1 MSVSL
6 RQTEQTGQESAFH
19 LFYQKFHSNLSFWT
33 DLYFGRVCGEKH
45 NKLGGLDGV
54 PKKLDIVRVIVI
66 SDNTTKE
73 STIWSRWGLDK
84 PITKVN
90 ADVDIYL
97 QDGTCIQV
105 NSSNEKLLKKLM
117 KFVWEVNAD
126 PRVKFYR
133 KMQRVELNRETW
145 NRTQL

>member
-1 MSVSL
+1 M
-6 RQTEQTGQESAFH
+6 QTKVLNAEEVGFDNIDLCFGQ
-19 LFYQKFHSNLSFWT
+19 
-33 DLYFGRVCGEKH
+33 VCGEKH
-45 NKLGGLDGV
+45 NRLGGLDGV

-97 QDGTCIQV
+97 RDGTCIQV
-105 NSSNEKLLKKLM
+105 NSSNKKLLKKLM
-117 KFVWEVNAD
+117 KFVWELNAD
-126 PRVKFYR
+126 PRIKFYR

>member
-1 MSVSL
+1 M
-6 RQTEQTGQESAFH
+6 QTKVLNAEEVGFD
-19 LFYQKFHSNLSFWT
+19 NI

-45 NKLGGLDGV
+45 NRLGGLDRV
-54 PKKLDIVRVIVI
+54 PKKLDIVRVIVV

-73 STIWSRWGLDK
+73 STIWSRWGLNK

-105 NSSNEKLLKKLM
+105 NSSNKKLLKKLM
-117 KFVWEVNAD
+117 KFVWEVTAD
-126 PRVKFYR
+126 PRIKFYR
-133 KMQRVELNRETW
+133 KMQHVELNRETW

>member
-1 MSVSL
+1 M
-6 RQTEQTGQESAFH
+6 QTKVLNAEEVGFD
-19 LFYQKFHSNLSFWT
+19 NIN
-33 DLYFGRVCGEKH
+33 LYFGKVYGEKH
-45 NKLGGLDGV
+45 NRLGGLDEI
-54 PKKLDIVRVIVI
+54 PKKLNIVRVIVV

-73 STIWSRWGLDK
+73 STIWSRWGLGK
-84 PITKVN
+84 PIIKVN

-133 KMQRVELNRETW
+133 KMPRVELDREHW